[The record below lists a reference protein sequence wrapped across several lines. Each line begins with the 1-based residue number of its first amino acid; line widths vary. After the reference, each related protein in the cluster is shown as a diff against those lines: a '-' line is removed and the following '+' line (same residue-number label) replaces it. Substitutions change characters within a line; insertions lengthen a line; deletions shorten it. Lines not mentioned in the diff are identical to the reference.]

1 MKKITLFLSL
11 LMAFCFGVNAQVLKV
26 SKAPTNEGWDEN
38 TTWYLIQN
46 KKGGVVSISN
56 TAGTGEYLS
65 LATATIPTTDDAN
78 AQWCIVGDETNGYQ
92 FYNKASGID
101 KVLYASR
108 VLDSGDASF
117 KMAAKGDTEN
127 EYFDIA
133 NSQQAGYIVVKDHNN
148 GNNYWNMRGTN
159 LAYWNSA
166 SATNDNGSSFHF
178 IEAAEYEN
186 AVAAA
191 ENLLALSEAE
201 YEIVAT
207 PIDLKNNT
215 GMLYCN
221 APCTNTSWGDQF
233 EGHWEYLFDNDAT
246 TILHTE
252 YGSNTSVDGLDHY
265 IRVDMG
271 EGNTIG
277 ALQFTIG
284 TRSKNCNV
292 NSPTTIVVEG
302 CNEADGTYE
311 EIKTVT
317 GIPQENSY
325 TYTSAPL
332 TNGKAYRYIRYR
344 VTATATNQADG
355 GGKVFF
361 FIAEFGMSS
370 VEEVFSVK
378 PEYADYTDQI
388 KALSLTLENKS
399 GTILG
404 YTTAV
409 ASAVESLD
417 RVIRVDYYALKD
429 KIEELKNTYLAYAGE
444 AIGQYNVSDDFV
456 AAIEAAETVLK
467 NSESTAS
474 NYQASL
480 ATLNALEAPTAN
492 ITLVDGEFY
501 YIRSAVKE
509 NGYVYSKLSDEHID
523 DVLNEE
529 DPEDEFDAGTIGF
542 NALAWVSTTT
552 ASNQGTWKCE
562 IIEGVAYL
570 KNVHTASYISALRQ
584 YKAGVL
590 SETEKAPIVLEALG
604 QGQVRVKVNGSQL
617 HAQANGYAVP
627 WGDGVNSPSA
637 WYIEKASGV
646 QPHTLTVGAAGYA
659 TLMLGYNTTIPT
671 IEGEDCGVFA
681 ATIDGEW
688 AVMNEIEGVLPA
700 NTAVIVKAAQGNYT
714 FEYTTETA
722 TVENND
728 LRGTLYNKNITEE
741 AYVLGMEENVAYLG
755 LAVMT
760 DGAWLNNANKAYL
773 PAPANAEGVKSYS
786 LRWENGT
793 TGVENVEVEN
803 AVKTIY
809 DLTGR
814 KVETISAPGI
824 YIINGVKRVVR

>member
-1 MKKITLFLSL
+1 MKRFTLILSL

-26 SKAPTNEGWDEN
+26 SEAPVNGDWSEN

-56 TAGTGEYLS
+56 TVNTGEYLS

-108 VLDSGDASF
+108 ELNSGAASF
-117 KMAAKGDTEN
+117 KMATKGGTEN
-127 EYFDIA
+127 EYFDIE
-133 NSQQAGYIVVKDHNN
+133 NSQQAGYIIVKDHNN
-148 GNNYWNMRGTN
+148 QNNYWNYRDAN
-159 LAYWNSA
+159 LAYWNSTGA
-166 SATNDNGSSFHF
+166 RNDDGSSFHF
-178 IEAAEYEN
+178 VEAAEYQN
-186 AVAAA
+186 AVATA
-191 ENLLALSEAE
+191 EELLELSEAE
-201 YEIVAT
+201 YRIVAT

-215 GMLYCN
+215 DKLYCN

-233 EGHWEYLFDNDAT
+233 EGHWEYLFDNNHG
-246 TILHTE
+246 TILHSE
-252 YGSNTSVDGLDHY
+252 YGGSTSVDGLDHY

-271 EGNTIG
+271 EGNTIQT
-277 ALQFTIG
+277 LQFTIG
-284 TRSKNCNV
+284 TRNKNCTV

-302 CNEADGTYE
+302 CNEPDGTYE

-344 VTATATNQADG
+344 VTATNSMQKDG
-355 GGKVFF
+355 GNKVFF

-370 VEEVFSVK
+370 VTEEFSVK
-378 PEYADYTDQI
+378 PEYADYADQI
-388 KALSLTLENKS
+388 KALSLTLENVN

-456 AAIEAAETVLK
+456 AAIEAAENVFE

-509 NGYVYSKLSDEHID
+509 NGYVYSKLSDEHAD
-523 DVLNEE
+523 LES
-529 DPEDEFDAGTIGF
+529 DAGTIGF

-570 KNVHTASYISALRQ
+570 KNVHTASYISALHQ

-604 QGQVRVKVNGSQL
+604 QGQVRVKVNGLQL

-646 QPHTLTVGAAGYA
+646 QPHTLTVGPAGYA

-671 IEGEDCGVFA
+671 IEGEDCGVFTA
-681 ATIDGEW
+681 AINGDW
-688 AVMNEIEGVLPA
+688 AVMTEIEGVLPA
-700 NTAVIVKAAQGNYT
+700 NTAVIVKAAPGDYT
-714 FEYTTETA
+714 FTYTTETA

-728 LRGTLYNKNITEE
+728 LRGTLYNKNMTED
-741 AYVLGMEENVAYLG
+741 AYVLGKDENNVAYLG
-755 LAVMT
+755 LAIKT

-773 PAPANAEGVKSYS
+773 VVPAEQAQGVSSYA
-786 LRWENGT
+786 LQFGEGT

-803 AVKTIY
+803 TVKTIY

-814 KVETISAPGI
+814 RVEEITAPGI
-824 YIINGVKRVVR
+824 YIVNGKKVLVK